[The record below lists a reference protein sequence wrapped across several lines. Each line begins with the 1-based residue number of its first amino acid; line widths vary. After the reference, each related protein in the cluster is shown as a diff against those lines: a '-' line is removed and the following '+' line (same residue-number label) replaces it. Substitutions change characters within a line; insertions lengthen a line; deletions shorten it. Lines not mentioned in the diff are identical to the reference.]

1 MAVSALGRAGV
12 CFNQSF
18 YYFTECAFSSQVYVA
33 GVSFEQYN
41 ATFGQYLNAAL
52 HDAGDCSLNTIPL
65 HSVLAL
71 SAGFQ
76 EGTLDFSFV
85 DPSTFACLAV
95 S

>member
-1 MAVSALGRAGV
+1 MAVSALGMAGV

-18 YYFTECAFSSQVYVA
+18 YYFTECTFSHVA

-65 HSVLAL
+65 HSVLAV
-71 SAGFQ
+71 SAGFR